1 MPPPNT
7 PEEGMPAQ
15 GSLPRRISGEVFPER
30 TRRPRPR
37 VPTPPTSA
45 PATVPPPAPSSVP
58 RPPSGRASPTSDDP
72 NADNVLAIDHQALEY
87 TDPVDETLQCPICRT
102 PFYKPVT
109 TKTCGHTFCSPCLHR
124 ALELQPVCPID
135 RQPIDKSRDLGQ
147 TRVILD
153 QLDRLKVKCPNKG
166 CDHIS
171 SRDRLAAHYERYCD
185 YTLVRCPDA
194 NCTMAIARMDA
205 KPDAGCLHKDS
216 ECQYCNKT
224 VVIADL
230 EAHYDNDCSG
240 HTAKCPHCSAIVV
253 RHRMEKHI
261 ANDCPEAEIPCKS
274 HTYGCPFR
282 NKRRLIEQHE
292 QNGCIH
298 ATIGKLAM
306 GRLEDRMMINDLKN
320 RIASLDARVRRTEQ
334 RQAAVPS
341 IASTIP
347 GSRASFVAGGN
358 GASDFIPD
366 LDDLRAGA
374 AGMAPGP
381 AGAGSPE
388 DYMLAQFERMESQM
402 EDLRKMVRDMDGHH
416 SMRLL
421 NDTMVLNDQITEL
434 TGKVNVLNM
443 HTTWLMGIQRR
454 ELQMR
459 AAGGAAGGEAHGG
472 PRPGPSSA
480 NPNSG
485 GGVSLAGS
493 SSADGSGNGGGG
505 GHSSRERSGSI
516 SGLSVSQRQHQHGEG
531 MVPSLGMGLGQGRG
545 ENPPR
550 L

>member
-1 MPPPNT
+1 MPV
-7 PEEGMPAQ
+7 Q
-15 GSLPRRISGEVFPER
+15 GSSLPRRMSGVDVLLPER
-30 TRRPRPR
+30 PRRPRPR

-58 RPPSGRASPTSDDP
+58 RPPSGRTSPDSNSDP
-72 NADNVLAIDHQALEY
+72 NSDNIVVIDHQSLEY

-135 RQPIDKSRDLGQ
+135 RQPIDKLRDLGQ

-166 CDHIS
+166 CDTIC
-171 SRDRLAAHYERYCD
+171 SRDRLASHYERYCD
-185 YTLVRCPDA
+185 YTLVRCPDPD
-194 NCTMAIARMDA
+194 CTMAIARMDA

-216 ECQYCNKT
+216 SCQYCNKT

-261 ANDCPEAEIPCKS
+261 ANDCPEAEIPCSS

-306 GRLEDRMMINDLKN
+306 GRLEDRMIINDLKG
-320 RIASLDARVRRTEQ
+320 RLAALDARVRRTEQ
-334 RQAAVPS
+334 RQAAS
-341 IASTIP
+341 IPPTATP
-347 GSRASFVAGGN
+347 GGGHRGSFVAGAGA
-358 GASDFIPD
+358 ASDFIPPE
-366 LDDLRAGA
+366 LDELRAAGA
-374 AGMAPGP
+374 VAPGP
-381 AGAGSPE
+381 VGAGSPE

-421 NDTMVLNDQITEL
+421 NDAMVLNDQITEL

-459 AAGGAAGGEAHGG
+459 AAGGA
-472 PRPGPSSA
+472 
-480 NPNSG
+480 PNGNQHQHQHQHVNNG
-485 GGVSLAGS
+485 GGVSLGGS
-493 SSADGSGNGGGG
+493 NSSGGGG
-505 GHSSRERSGSI
+505 DGNGHGNGNSGHVSRNSTGSI
-516 SGLSVSQRQHQHGEG
+516 SGLTSGSSQRQHGEG
-531 MVPSLGMGLGQGRG
+531 VIPSLGMGLGQGRG